1 MKISLANKFLVL
13 GLLIYLI
20 AGIAAIS
27 KMDYSVVI
35 ILAAIIFLAFG
46 FFASI
51 KLKWTR
57 LFKKKL

>member
-1 MKISLANKFLVL
+1 MKLNSANLFLVL

-35 ILAAIIFLAFG
+35 ILAAIIFLALG
-46 FFASI
+46 FFMNI
-51 KLKWTR
+51 RLKWFK
-57 LFKKKL
+57 LFKKKA